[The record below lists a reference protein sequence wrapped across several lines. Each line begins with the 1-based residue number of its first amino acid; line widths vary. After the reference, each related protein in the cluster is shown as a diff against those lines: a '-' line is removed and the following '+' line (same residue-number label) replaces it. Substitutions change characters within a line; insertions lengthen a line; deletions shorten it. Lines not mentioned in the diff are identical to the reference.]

1 MLNRIVIL
9 FLLSSSFVLFAN
21 SWEFSSVNLV
31 NESGKIT
38 LSGRVKGT
46 ECKRLRITAKIEYES
61 GAKNTMIGDVE
72 SVESGG
78 SRIFSI
84 SESSFYK
91 TGNWK
96 LLDIKGQC
104 R

>member
-1 MLNRIVIL
+1 MLSRTVIVFVL
-9 FLLSSSFVLFAN
+9 FSNTGLFAN

-31 NESGKIT
+31 NENGKVT

-46 ECKRLRITAKIEYES
+46 ECKRLKIIAKIEYES
-61 GAKNTMIGDVE
+61 GAKNTMMGDIE

-84 SESSFYK
+84 SESSYSK

-96 LLDIKGQC
+96 LLEIKGQC